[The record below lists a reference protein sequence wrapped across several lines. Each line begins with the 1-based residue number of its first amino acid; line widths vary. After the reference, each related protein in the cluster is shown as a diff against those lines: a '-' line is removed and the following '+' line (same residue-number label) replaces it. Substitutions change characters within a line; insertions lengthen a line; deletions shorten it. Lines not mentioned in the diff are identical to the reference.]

1 MGENSKI
8 PTFTPPTAPTFTPPP
23 QPQHDG
29 PVCYHHPT
37 EPAVAQ
43 CARCG
48 KYICKDCAE
57 AYGVTSGEYAG
68 RCLCYDCCQ
77 QLVSENVADLNA
89 KPEKNQRSVYL
100 ADYWHGYWLYIWPRS
115 WDFKR

>member
-48 KYICKDCAE
+48 KYICKI
-57 AYGVTSGEYAG
+57 V
-68 RCLCYDCCQ
+68 
-77 QLVSENVADLNA
+77 
-89 KPEKNQRSVYL
+89 QRHMV
-100 ADYWHGYWLYIWPRS
+100 
-115 WDFKR
+115 